1 MSKLVINKHYRKAS
15 DINENS
21 FSREKDY
28 NQDNPQLFR
37 EGEVIISNE
46 DENPGLY
53 IITAGKND
61 TGYTGQCAR
70 VINIT
75 SPENICLTSGYTT
88 ATTEENPTV
97 YTGDSIQSAIGKI
110 GKIINNQGERIDA
123 AYDMAER
130 AVEET
135 TAEVDRI
142 RTELS
147 AETTARELAD
157 SQLNNLITGNTASIA
172 ELSGATSR
180 ESLDN
185 FVVENFEGG
194 YYPSSR
200 EIKLMYKRGDGV
212 TIEDIMTV
220 DVTEFATQIDFLKT
234 AYTYTVTGES
244 EVHGGEVFDVHHK
257 VLKLTFIISNGSG
270 QQTEEDVYFDIT
282 KMIGEHIVLT
292 EEAYEALPDKD
303 KNNGFFYYTYEE
315 E

>member
-28 NQDNPQLFR
+28 NKDNPQLFR

-61 TGYTGQCAR
+61 TGYTGQGAR

-212 TIEDIMTV
+212 TVEDIMTV
-220 DVTEFATQIDFLKT
+220 DVTEFATQIDFLQT
-234 AYTYTVTGES
+234 AYTYTAQER
-244 EVHGGEVFDVHHK
+244 EVHGGEVFEANNK

-270 QQTEEDVYFDIT
+270 QQTAEDVYFNIT
-282 KMIGEHIVLT
+282 KMIGEHQVLT
-292 EEAYEALPDKD
+292 EEQYDALDED
-303 KNNGFFYYTYEE
+303 AKNNGFFYYTYEE

>member
-28 NQDNPQLFR
+28 NEANPQLFR

-61 TGYTGQCAR
+61 TDYTGQGAR

-75 SPENICLTSGYTT
+75 SPDIVRLTSEYTKSS
-88 ATTEENPTV
+88 EESPKVVGGDTV
-97 YTGDSIQSAIGKI
+97 QSAIGKI
-110 GKIINNQGERIDA
+110 EKIFDSQTERIDA

-135 TAEVDRI
+135 TEEVDRI

-157 SQLNNLITGNTASIA
+157 SQLNSLITDNTASIA

-212 TIEDIMTV
+212 TIENIMTV

-257 VLKLTFIISNGSG
+257 VLRLTFIISNGSG

>member
-61 TGYTGQCAR
+61 TGYTGQGAR

-75 SPENICLTSGYTT
+75 SPDIVRLTSGYTKSS
-88 ATTEENPTV
+88 EENPKVVSGDTV
-97 YTGDSIQSAIGKI
+97 QGAIGKI
-110 GKIINNQGERIDA
+110 EKIFDGQTERIDA

-194 YYPSSR
+194 YYPSTR

-212 TIEDIMTV
+212 TVEDIMTV
-220 DVTEFATQIDFLKT
+220 DVTEFATQIDFLQT
-234 AYTYTVTGES
+234 AYTYTAQER
-244 EVHGGEVFDVHHK
+244 EVHGGEVFEANNK

-270 QQTEEDVYFDIT
+270 QQTAEDVYFNIT
-282 KMIGEHIVLT
+282 KMIGEHQVLT
-292 EEAYEALPDKD
+292 EEQYEALSDD
-303 KNNGFFYYTYEE
+303 EKNNGFFYYTYEE

>member
-28 NQDNPQLFR
+28 NEANPQLFR

-61 TGYTGQCAR
+61 TDYTGQGAR

-75 SPENICLTSGYTT
+75 SPDIVRLTSEYTKSS
-88 ATTEENPTV
+88 EENPKVVGGDTV
-97 YTGDSIQSAIGKI
+97 QSAIGKI
-110 GKIINNQGERIDA
+110 EKIFDSQTERIDA

-135 TAEVDRI
+135 TEEVDRI

-157 SQLNNLITGNTASIA
+157 SQLNNLITDNTASIA

-212 TIEDIMTV
+212 TIENIMTV

-257 VLKLTFIISNGSG
+257 VLRLTFIISNGSG

>member
-61 TGYTGQCAR
+61 TDYTGQGAR

-75 SPENICLTSGYTT
+75 SPDIVRLTSEYTKSS
-88 ATTEENPTV
+88 EENPKVVGGDTV
-97 YTGDSIQSAIGKI
+97 QSAIGKI
-110 GKIINNQGERIDA
+110 EKIFDSQTERIDA

-135 TAEVDRI
+135 TEEVDRI
-142 RTELS
+142 RTEVS

-157 SQLNNLITGNTASIA
+157 SRLNNLITGNTASIA

-212 TIEDIMTV
+212 TVEDIMTV
-220 DVTEFATQIDFLKT
+220 DVTEFATQIDFLQT
-234 AYTYTVTGES
+234 AYTYTAQEE
-244 EVHGGEVFDVHHK
+244 EVHGGEVFKANDK

-270 QQTEEDVYFDIT
+270 QQTAEDVYFNIT
-282 KMIGEHIVLT
+282 KMIGEHQVLT
-292 EEAYEALPDKD
+292 EEQYEALSDD
-303 KNNGFFYYTYEE
+303 EKNNGFFYYTYEE

>member
-61 TGYTGQCAR
+61 TGYTGQGAR

-75 SPENICLTSGYTT
+75 SPDIVRLTSEYTKSS
-88 ATTEENPTV
+88 EENPKVVGGDTV
-97 YTGDSIQSAIGKI
+97 QSAIGKI
-110 GKIINNQGERIDA
+110 EKIFDSQTERIDA

-135 TAEVDRI
+135 TEEVDRI

-157 SQLNNLITGNTASIA
+157 SQLNSLITDNTASIA

-212 TIEDIMTV
+212 TVEDIMTV
-220 DVTEFATQIDFLKT
+220 DVTEFATQIDFLQT
-234 AYTYTVTGES
+234 AYTYTAQEE
-244 EVHGGEVFDVHHK
+244 EVHGGEVFKVNDK

-270 QQTEEDVYFDIT
+270 QQTAEDVYFNIT
-282 KMIGEHIVLT
+282 KMIGEHQVLT
-292 EEAYEALPDKD
+292 EEQYEALSDD
-303 KNNGFFYYTYEE
+303 EKNNGFFYYTYEE

>member
-28 NQDNPQLFR
+28 NEANPQLFR

-61 TGYTGQCAR
+61 TGYTGQGAR

-75 SPENICLTSGYTT
+75 SPDIVRLTSEYTKSS
-88 ATTEENPTV
+88 EENPKVVGGDTV
-97 YTGDSIQSAIGKI
+97 QSAIGKI
-110 GKIINNQGERIDA
+110 EKIFDSQTERIDA

-135 TAEVDRI
+135 TEEVDRI

-157 SQLNNLITGNTASIA
+157 SQLNSLITDNTASIA

-212 TIEDIMTV
+212 TVEDIMTV
-220 DVTEFATQIDFLKT
+220 DVTEFATQIDFLQT
-234 AYTYTVTGES
+234 AYTYTAQER
-244 EVHGGEVFDVHHK
+244 EVHGGEVFEAKDK

-270 QQTEEDVYFDIT
+270 QQTAEDVYFNIT
-282 KMIGEHIVLT
+282 KMIGEHQVLT
-292 EEAYEALPDKD
+292 EEQYEALPDD
-303 KNNGFFYYTYEE
+303 EKNNGFFYYTYEE